1 MKMHV
6 LFNKTL
12 PLLAGALLL
21 LSACTQETAPPST
34 VPLAFSPNGALPL
47 IPQPAKVELSDGTSF
62 TLNPDTR
69 VLFSPADTFSRE
81 AAEHFVALL
90 RESHGI
96 ALSVEETGIASHPP
110 GTTITFSTAPPEQAR
125 NQGVQMEIAPE
136 GYILSIHPDGIK
148 ITAPDSAGAFYG
160 AVSLWQLLG
169 DTRSLPVRI
178 PGLRII
184 DAPRFAW
191 RGFMLDS
198 SRYLQSVD
206 HIKRLL
212 DQMARHK
219 LNTFHWHL
227 TDDQG
232 WRLEIKRYPRLT
244 EIGAWRIPAGKAG
257 LDGNGQPVRYGGF
270 YTQDEARE
278 IVQYARKLHITVI
291 PEIEMPG
298 HAQSSIAAYPELG
311 PTGLTPPVSSNWGVH
326 PWLYNVEDSTFEFL
340 QNVLLEVMDIFPGE
354 YLHIGGDEAVKYQW
368 QASPA
373 VQAKLREL
381 GLKDEDA
388 LQSWFVR
395 RAGAFLAGHNRRLIG
410 WDEIL
415 DGGPLPP
422 GATIMSWRGMEGAIA
437 AARAGHDAVLSPTKI
452 LYLNH
457 VQSLLVDEPPGHD
470 TFKTGDRLNTL
481 ETVYSFEPIPLE
493 LDEQQA
499 RHILGAQAHVWTEYV
514 RTEQD
519 VEYMAFPRLSAFAE
533 VVWSPKNARDWTGF
547 LPRLIVQMQRFA
559 DAGIG
564 AADSAFAVEIKVQP
578 HPDGAQI
585 ILGNQTGFGE
595 VRYALDG
602 HEPGM
607 HSSLYTAPLTVNLPA
622 TVTANA
628 FYEGKPLARSGNLY
642 VDALTLRTRRPEHLA
657 ACPGDE
663 HTRMLRLEDDE
674 PLDPDKPDGKR
685 AAVPVNVRTP
695 CWYWSQ
701 AALDGIASVR
711 VQAVDLPYIYLDYLT
726 GDTTTFVPPPPEPV
740 HLEIRRD
747 GCHGPVWASARI
759 QAQSTA
765 LKQIDISL
773 PSSSGTHDLCLTFNG
788 ERHRTLW
795 AIERVQL
802 LTAHEI

>member
-1 MKMHV
+1 MKIRT
-6 LFNKTL
+6 LIYQTL
-12 PLLAGALLL
+12 PFLAGALLL
-21 LSACTQETAPPST
+21 LAACSQETAPLST
-34 VPLAFSPNGALPL
+34 VPLAFSPDDPLPL
-47 IPQPAKVELSDGTSF
+47 IPQPATIERHDGMGF
-62 TLNPDTR
+62 TLRPDTR
-69 VLFSPADTFSRE
+69 VLADANDIAARE
-81 AAEHFVALL
+81 AAEQFVALL

-96 ALSVEETGIASHPP
+96 TLAVEDARTSNFPA
-110 GTTITFSTAPPEQAR
+110 GTTITFSTPSPE
-125 NQGVQMEIAPE
+125 VQPNKGFQMGIAPE
-136 GYILSIHPDGIK
+136 GYILSIEPVSIN
-148 ITAPDSAGAFYG
+148 ITALDAAGAFYG

-169 DTRSLPVRI
+169 QTRSLPVKL
-178 PGLRII
+178 PALRII
-184 DAPRFAW
+184 DAPRFGW

-198 SRYLQSVD
+198 SRYIQSVEQ
-206 HIKRLL
+206 IKRLL

-244 EIGAWRIPAGKAG
+244 EIGAWRTPAGKAG
-257 LDGNGQPVRYGGF
+257 LDNDGNPVRYGGF
-270 YTQDEARE
+270 YTQDQARE
-278 IVQYARKLHITVI
+278 IVEYARKRHITVI

-326 PWLYNVEDSTFEFL
+326 PWLYNVDDATFEFL
-340 QNVLLEVMDIFPGE
+340 QNVLLEVMEIFPGE
-354 YLHIGGDEAVKYQW
+354 YIHIGGDEAVKYQW

-395 RAGAFLAGHNRRLIG
+395 RAGDFLTKHNRRLIG

-422 GATIMSWRGMEGAIA
+422 GATIMSWRGMDGAIA

-457 VQSLLVDEPPGHD
+457 VQSLLADEPPGHD
-470 TFKTGDRLNTL
+470 TFKTQDRLNTL
-481 ETVYSFEPIPLE
+481 ETVYSFDPIPAE

-499 RHILGAQAHVWTEYV
+499 QHILGAQAHVWTEYV
-514 RTEQD
+514 RTQAD
-519 VEYMAFPRLSAFAE
+519 VEYMTFPRLSAFAE
-533 VVWSPKNARDWTGF
+533 VAWSPKDARDWTGF
-547 LPRLIVQMQRFA
+547 LPRLVVQMQRFA
-559 DAGIG
+559 NAGIG
-564 AADSAFAVEIKVQP
+564 AADSAFAVEIQAHP
-578 HPDGAQI
+578 HPDGAQ
-585 ILGNQTGFGE
+585 LDLRNQVAFGE
-595 VRYALDG
+595 VRYTLDG
-602 HEPGM
+602 SEPD
-607 HSSLYTAPLTVNLPA
+607 SESALYTHPLPIKLP
-622 TVTANA
+622 VTISANA
-628 FYEGKPLARSGNLY
+628 FWGGKPLARSRNLH

-674 PLDPDKPDGKR
+674 PLDPNTPDGKR

-695 CWYWSQ
+695 CWYWPQ

-711 VQAVDLPYIYLDYLT
+711 VQAVDLPYIYLDYLP
-726 GDTTTFVPPPPEPV
+726 GDTTRFFPPPPAPV
-740 HLEIRRD
+740 DLEIRRGGCD
-747 GCHGPVWASARI
+747 GSLWTSARVLE
-759 QAQSTA
+759 QSVA
-765 LKQIDISL
+765 LKQIDIPL
-773 PSSSGTHDLCLTFNG
+773 PATTGTHDLCLRFNG
-788 ERHRTLW
+788 DEHRTLW

-802 LTAHEI
+802 LMAQEM

>member
-1 MKMHV
+1 MKMRS
-6 LFNKTL
+6 LINKML
-12 PLLAGALLL
+12 PFLASALLL
-21 LSACTQETAPPST
+21 LVACAQETTPAPTAPWT
-34 VPLAFSPNGALPL
+34 FSPDGPLPL
-47 IPQPAKVELSDGTSF
+47 IPQPVEVERSDGTSF
-62 TLNPDTR
+62 TLTPDTR
-69 VLFSPADTFSRE
+69 VLVSPEDTFSRE
-81 AAEHFVALL
+81 AAEQFVALL

-96 ALSVEETGIASHPP
+96 ALSVEETHITEFLA
-110 GTTITFSTAPPEQAR
+110 GTTITFRAAAPID
-125 NQGVQMEIAPE
+125 IAPE
-136 GYILSIHPDGIK
+136 GYLLEIHPVGIK
-148 ITAPDSAGAFYG
+148 ITAPDAAGAFYG

-169 DTRSLPVRI
+169 NTQSLPVRM

-198 SRYLQSVD
+198 SRYIQSVD

-244 EIGAWRIPAGKAG
+244 EVGAWRAPAGKAG
-257 LDGNGQPVRYGGF
+257 MDANGNPVRYGGF

-278 IVQYARKLHITVI
+278 IVEYARKLHITVI

-354 YLHIGGDEAVKYQW
+354 YIHIGGDEAVKYQW
-368 QASPA
+368 QASPE

-395 RAGAFLAGHNRRLIG
+395 RAGAFLAAHNRRLIG

-422 GATIMSWRGMEGAIA
+422 GATIMSWRGMDGAIA

-470 TFKTGDRLNTL
+470 TFKTEDRLNTL
-481 ETVYSFEPIPLE
+481 ETVYSFEPIPSE

-514 RTEQD
+514 RTEHD
-519 VEYMAFPRLSAFAE
+519 VEYMTFPRLSAFAE
-533 VVWSPKNARDWTGF
+533 VAWSPKDARDWKDF
-547 LPRLIVQMQRFA
+547 LPRLIVQMQRFS

-564 AADSAFAVEIKVQP
+564 AADSAFAVDIQVQP

-595 VRYALDG
+595 LRYTLDG
-602 HEPGM
+602 SQPDM
-607 HSSLYTAPLTVNLPA
+607 HSTLYTHPLTVNLP
-622 TVTANA
+622 VTIGANT
-628 FYEGKPLARSGNLY
+628 FWGGKPLARPGNLY

-695 CWYWSQ
+695 CWYWPA

-711 VQAVDLPYIYLDYLT
+711 VQAVDLPYIYLDYIP
-726 GDTTTFVPPPPEPV
+726 GDSTDFVPPPPGPV
-740 HLEIRRD
+740 ELEIRLN
-747 GCHGPVWASARI
+747 GCDSPVRASARVRE
-759 QAQSTA
+759 QPSA
-765 LKQIDISL
+765 LKQIDVTLPAIS
-773 PSSSGTHDLCLTFNG
+773 GAHDLCLTFNG

-802 LTAHEI
+802 LTAQEM